1 MFLLNYRDQGYLIFL
16 GKLAGGN
23 PPNCHAAHQQEAEC
37 LCSFHP
43 QLFTILKLTK
53 ARQRMCSAFS
63 PPSRL
68 VPLLVRAVCQGAELQ
83 SSDGSAASL
92 PAISV
97 CSWEARLLQHLL
109 LQACWMPPL
118 WPRVSV
124 NKPGILLRKLK
135 CNSPRLAFV
144 KDGFRQKWA
153 F

>member
-1 MFLLNYRDQGYLIFL
+1 MQHTNRRQ
-16 GKLAGGN
+16 
-23 PPNCHAAHQQEAEC
+23 C

-92 PAISV
+92 PTISV
-97 CSWEARLLQHLL
+97 QLGGTAPAAPAFASLLD
-109 LQACWMPPL
+109 AS
-118 WPRVSV
+118 SV
-124 NKPGILLRKLK
+124 ASCFCKQTRYF
-135 CNSPRLAFV
+135 A
-144 KDGFRQKWA
+144 
-153 F
+153 